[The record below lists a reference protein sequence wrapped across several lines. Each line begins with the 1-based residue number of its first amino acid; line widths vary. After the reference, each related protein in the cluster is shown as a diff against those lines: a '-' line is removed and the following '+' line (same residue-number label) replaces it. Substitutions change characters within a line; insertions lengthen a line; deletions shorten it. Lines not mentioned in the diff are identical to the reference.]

1 MRRWEEAPRTFERRT
16 TSKYTFSL
24 VSPFCGAIGERGRK
38 KRSRKR
44 SE

>member
-24 VSPFCGAIGERGRK
+24 VSPFLWSDRGERK
-38 KRSRKR
+38 KEEIKK
-44 SE
+44 EE